1 MQQAIRPAKL
11 IFPFL
16 TLKQCPN
23 ADSET
28 QAAKAL
34 VVQLLVKIRP
44 PYLGSEF
51 YTLYCTFS
59 LFNAQ
64 LKALVEMRVDEKI
77 YLSSVL
83 LKNPMKHNTVLIILT
98 SFRY

>member
-1 MQQAIRPAKL
+1 M
-11 IFPFL
+11 
-16 TLKQCPN
+16 
-23 ADSET
+23 
-28 QAAKAL
+28 
-34 VVQLLVKIRP
+34 
-44 PYLGSEF
+44 GSEF